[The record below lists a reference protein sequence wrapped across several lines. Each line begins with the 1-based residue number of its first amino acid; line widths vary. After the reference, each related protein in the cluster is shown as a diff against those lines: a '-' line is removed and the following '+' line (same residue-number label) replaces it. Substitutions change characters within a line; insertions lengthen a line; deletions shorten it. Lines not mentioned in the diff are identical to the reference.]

1 MKFQNAGE
9 AFEEKNE
16 ADHLQP
22 AGSGTAAAAYDDK
35 QQNDE
40 FGKGRPLVKVRRYET
55 GGGGQGGSLEQ
66 GFPQGLGK
74 RQGLLQHQGGS
85 HQKGGQSH
93 DEKVYPKFRILVNH
107 AESPFPGA
115 HIDAEIGTGNHHEEH
130 HD

>member
-1 MKFQNAGE
+1 MENGPGVHMKFQNAGE

-16 ADHLQP
+16 ADYLQP

-66 GFPQGLGK
+66 GFPQGSGK
-74 RQGLLQHQGGS
+74 DMDCCSTREAVIRRVARTTMKRYTRNS
-85 HQKGGQSH
+85 VS
-93 DEKVYPKFRILVNH
+93 
-107 AESPFPGA
+107 S
-115 HIDAEIGTGNHHEEH
+115 
-130 HD
+130 